1 MNAECSSDK
10 ERIAKVCVDELE
22 TWIAAAPE
30 VVWQK
35 AVIEVNAWWRANL
48 REGSLGVFIEPWV
61 GGRFWQKFDADGHG
75 VLYGSVSY
83 ILPPRAIHFTNA
95 FGMAGVSIWTNTWR
109 FFPQDEGT
117 LFQYTNQ
124 IMAELP
130 QRYMS
135 GNYRTATKGLLAS
148 LKHYVEQTG

>member
-1 MNAECSSDK
+1 METASGANS
-10 ERIAKVCVDELE
+10 ERVAKVCVDELE
-22 TWIAAAPE
+22 TWIDATPE
-30 VVWQK
+30 IVWQK
-35 AVIEVNAWWRANL
+35 AVIDVNAWWRANL

-61 GGRFWQKFDADGHG
+61 GGRFWQKFDKDGNG
-75 VLYGSVSY
+75 VLYGTVSY
-83 ILPPRAIHFTNA
+83 ILPPRAIHFCNA

-109 FFPQDEGT
+109 LFPQDGGT

-135 GNYRTATKGLLAS
+135 GNYRAATKGLLAS
-148 LKHYVEQTG
+148 LKHHVEGTS